1 MIKNILFGILGI
13 LVGYTLFAASTF
25 ILFSIP
31 GVDPNKMP
39 NPMLLIV
46 CAVYGM
52 VFAAVAGYVAVLIAK
67 KVLYVYILAAIMFM
81 VTFLSLVGMWSKG
94 TIWSEI
100 TVILFMVPSCILGG
114 IIKSKNN
121 NQNKEMVS

>member
-1 MIKNILFGILGI
+1 MIKNILMGILGI
-13 LVGYTLFAASTF
+13 LVGYALFAASTF

-46 CAVYGM
+46 SAVYGM
-52 VFAAVAGYVAVLIAK
+52 VFAAVAGYVAVIIAK
-67 KVLYVYILAAIMFM
+67 KVLYVYILAAIMLI
-81 VTFLSLVGMWSKG
+81 VASLSLASMWDKG

-100 TVILFMVPSCILGG
+100 TVIIFMVPSCILGV
-114 IIKSKNN
+114 IIKSKNY
-121 NQNKEMVS
+121 KI